1 MRYLNIFGRT
11 IGALIL
17 NEIIIHLITWLTL
30 LLLLWVG
37 GNFWRGIL
45 LACFG
50 FIVSMNLRHVGEF
63 VSGIAPGFKTRIAC
77 IILALI
83 EAGSIIWEVYQ
94 EDTDI
99 GKRLLITMVASGVIL
114 GYRPILFYISGLYE
128 SEREI

>member
-1 MRYLNIFGRT
+1 
-11 IGALIL
+11 
-17 NEIIIHLITWLTL
+17 
-30 LLLLWVG
+30 
-37 GNFWRGIL
+37 
-45 LACFG
+45 
-50 FIVSMNLRHVGEF
+50 MNLRHVGEF